1 MDGETSTHRLP
12 DGRILAF
19 REFGDPDGD
28 PIFHAHGVP
37 SSRLEGAL
45 LDDAARRHG
54 FRVISTDRPGIGGST
69 HLPGRRLLDYPRDIS
84 SLADALGLARFGVM
98 GASGGG
104 AHTAVCAYAI
114 PERLTVN
121 VTVCPF
127 TSFAEFPAPETLL
140 SGAEAVTWRMARI
153 SPALV
158 FAMCGSMALA
168 VRGLGKRYE
177 KWAATAAS
185 NAEGPD
191 GEVARSLQPG
201 KLPRPLTRKEVS
213 MFLPSADAYFHASH
227 PEKMATMGRV
237 TAEAFAQGGRGV
249 AVDTMIQYSD
259 WGFRLADLRGR
270 IDLFHGTEDTLVPF
284 EFGRFIADRAPHC
297 ELHALEGWGHFIT
310 LKSPDLVFET
320 ARREWTGGAL

>member
-45 LDDAARRHG
+45 LDGAARRHG
-54 FRVISTDRPGIGGST
+54 FRVISTDRPGIGRST
-69 HLPGRRLLDYPRDIS
+69 YLPGRRLLDYPRDIS

-121 VTVCPF
+121 VTMCPF
-127 TSFAEFPAPETLL
+127 TSFAEFPAPEALL

-153 SPALV
+153 SPGLV

-168 VRGLGKRYE
+168 VRALGKRYE
-177 KWAATAAS
+177 RWAATAAN
-185 NAEGPD
+185 NAGGPD
-191 GEVARSLQPG
+191 GEVAR
-201 KLPRPLTRKEVS
+201 
-213 MFLPSADAYFHASH
+213 AN

-259 WGFRLADLRGR
+259 WGFRLAALRGR
-270 IDLFHGTEDTLVPF
+270 IHLFHGTEDALVPF
-284 EFGRFIADRAPHC
+284 EFGRFIADRAPDC
-297 ELHALEGWGHFIT
+297 EFHALEGWGHFIT

-320 ARREWTGGAL
+320 ARREVDGQSQG

>member
-19 REFGDPDGD
+19 RQFGDLDGD

-54 FRVISTDRPGIGGST
+54 FRVISTDRPGIGRST
-69 HLPGRRLLDYPRDIS
+69 YLPGRRLLDYPRDIS
-84 SLADALGLARFGVM
+84 SLANALGLARFGVM

-121 VTVCPF
+121 VTMCPF
-127 TSFAEFPAPETLL
+127 TSFAEFPAPEALL

-153 SPALV
+153 SPVLV

-168 VRGLGKRYE
+168 VRSLGKRYE
-177 KWAATAAS
+177 QWAATAAS
-185 NAEGPD
+185 STEGPD
-191 GEVARSLQPG
+191 GEVAR
-201 KLPRPLTRKEVS
+201 
-213 MFLPSADAYFHASH
+213 AN

-270 IDLFHGTEDTLVPF
+270 IHLFHGTEDALVPF
-284 EFGRFIADRAPHC
+284 EFGRFIADRAPDC
-297 ELHALEGWGHFIT
+297 EFHALEGWGHFIT

-320 ARREWTGGAL
+320 ARREVDGQSQGRG

>member
-12 DGRILAF
+12 DSRVLAF

-54 FRVISTDRPGIGGST
+54 FRVISTDRPGIGRST
-69 HLPGRRLLDYPRDIS
+69 YLPGRRLLDYPRDIS

-98 GASGGG
+98 GGSGGG

-121 VTVCPF
+121 VTICPF
-127 TSFAEFPAPETLL
+127 TSFAEFPAPEALL

-191 GEVARSLQPG
+191 GEVARANP
-201 KLPRPLTRKEVS
+201 KKMS
-213 MFLPSADAYFHASH
+213 M
-227 PEKMATMGRV
+227 MGRV

-270 IDLFHGTEDTLVPF
+270 IHLFHGTEDALVPF
-284 EFGRFIADRAPHC
+284 EFGRFIADRAPDC
-297 ELHALEGWGHFIT
+297 EFHALEGWGHFIT

-320 ARREWTGGAL
+320 ARREVDGQSQGRG

>member
-1 MDGETSTHRLP
+1 MTPPASAWSDTATHRIA
-12 DGRILAF
+12 DGRTLAF
-19 REFGDPDGD
+19 CEFGDPDGD
-28 PIFHAHGVP
+28 PVFHAHGVP

-45 LDDAARRHG
+45 LHDAACRHG
-54 FRVISTDRPGIGGST
+54 FRVISTDRPGIGRST
-69 HLPGRRLLDYPRDIS
+69 YLPGRRLLDYPKDIA
-84 SLADALGLARFGVM
+84 SLADALGFQRFGVM

-104 AHTAVCAYAI
+104 THTAVCAYAI

-121 VTVCPF
+121 LTMCPF

-140 SGAEAVTWRMARI
+140 SGAEAFTWRLARI

-177 KWAATAAS
+177 EWAATAAS
-185 NAEGPD
+185 KGEGPD
-191 GEVARSLQPG
+191 AEVAR
-201 KLPRPLTRKEVS
+201 
-213 MFLPSADAYFHASH
+213 AN
-227 PEKMATMGRV
+227 PEKMAMMGRV

-270 IDLFHGTEDTLVPF
+270 IHLFHGTEDELVPF
-284 EFGRFIADRAPHC
+284 EFGKYIADNAPNC
-297 ELHALEGWGHFIT
+297 EFHPLEGWGHFVT
-310 LKSPDLVFET
+310 LKSPDLIFET
-320 ARREWTGGAL
+320 ARRELGG

>member
-12 DGRILAF
+12 DGRVLAF

-54 FRVISTDRPGIGGST
+54 FRVISTDRPGIGRST
-69 HLPGRRLLDYPRDIS
+69 YLPDRRLLDYPRDIS

-177 KWAATAAS
+177 KWAATAAN

-191 GEVARSLQPG
+191 GEVAR
-201 KLPRPLTRKEVS
+201 
-213 MFLPSADAYFHASH
+213 AN

-270 IDLFHGTEDTLVPF
+270 IHLFHGTEDALVPF
-284 EFGRFIADRAPHC
+284 EFGRFIADRAPDC
-297 ELHALEGWGHFIT
+297 EFHPLEGWGHFIT

-320 ARREWTGGAL
+320 ARREVDSRGQAADDRRIDASTRGYDSLPRMPDVPSP

>member
-1 MDGETSTHRLP
+1 MSTDGETSTHRLP

-54 FRVISTDRPGIGGST
+54 FRVISTDRPGIGRST
-69 HLPGRRLLDYPRDIS
+69 YLPGRRLLDYPKDIS

-104 AHTAVCAYAI
+104 AHTAVCAHAI

-121 VTVCPF
+121 VTLCPF
-127 TSFAEFPAPETLL
+127 TSFAEFPAPEALL

-153 SPALV
+153 SPVLV

-177 KWAATAAS
+177 QWAATAAS
-185 NAEGPD
+185 SAEGPD
-191 GEVARSLQPG
+191 GEVARANL
-201 KLPRPLTRKEVS
+201 
-213 MFLPSADAYFHASH
+213 
-227 PEKMATMGRV
+227 EKMATMGRV

-270 IDLFHGTEDTLVPF
+270 IHLFHGTEDALVPF
-284 EFGRFIADRAPHC
+284 EFGRFIADRAPDC
-297 ELHALEGWGHFIT
+297 EFHALEGWGHFIT

-320 ARREWTGGAL
+320 ARREVDGQSQGRG

>member
-45 LDDAARRHG
+45 LHDAACRHG
-54 FRVISTDRPGIGGST
+54 FRVISTDRPGIGRST
-69 HLPGRRLLDYPRDIS
+69 YLPGRRLLDYPRDIS
-84 SLADALGLARFGVM
+84 SLADALGLARFGAM

-153 SPALV
+153 SPVLV

-191 GEVARSLQPG
+191 GEVARS
-201 KLPRPLTRKEVS
+201 
-213 MFLPSADAYFHASH
+213 H
-227 PEKMATMGRV
+227 PEKMAMMGRV

-270 IDLFHGTEDTLVPF
+270 IHLFHGTEDTLVPF